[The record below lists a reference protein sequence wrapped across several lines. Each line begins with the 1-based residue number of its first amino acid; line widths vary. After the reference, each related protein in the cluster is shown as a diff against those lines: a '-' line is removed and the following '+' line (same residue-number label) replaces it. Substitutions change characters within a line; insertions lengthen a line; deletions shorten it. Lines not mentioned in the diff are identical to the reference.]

1 MVDIAAMSIVLNQN
15 KVQEQASLAVMKMAM
30 DVASNQSDSLMSL
43 EGVKTKAMESSVQ
56 PFLGANLD
64 IQA

>member
-1 MVDIAAMSIVLNQN
+1 MDIAALSIVLNQN
-15 KVQEQASLAVMKMAM
+15 KVQEQVGLSVMKMAM
-30 DVASNQSDSLMSL
+30 DVATKQVDSLTSL
-43 EGVKTKAMESSVQ
+43 ASVAAKAMESSVQ

>member
-1 MVDIAAMSIVLNQN
+1 MDIAAMSTVLNQN
-15 KVQEQASLAVMKMAM
+15 KVHEQASLAVMKMAM
-30 DVASNQSDSLMSL
+30 DVAVNQSDLLMSL
-43 EGVKTKAMESSVQ
+43 EGVNAKAMETSVQ

>member
-1 MVDIAAMSIVLNQN
+1 MDIAALSIVLNQN
-15 KVQEQASLAVMKMAM
+15 KVQEQVGLSVMKMAM
-30 DVASNQSDSLMSL
+30 DVASNQSDSLNSL
-43 EGVKTKAMESSVQ
+43 AGLETKAMESSVQ

>member
-1 MVDIAAMSIVLNQN
+1 MDIAALSIVHNQN

-30 DVASNQSDSLMSL
+30 DAAQNQSDSLIASQ
-43 EGVKTKAMESSVQ
+43 GIQTKAMETSIQ

-64 IQA
+64 IRT